1 MQLMAW
7 STTVMSPFNRHIDL
21 GSKQLNVRRMMGFRL
36 LIPSHSALPD
46 LKSVLSILTGIEEF
60 GLTSAKPF
68 VTQARNVPQKPVRIQ
83 GRECSLHEQHL

>member
-1 MQLMAW
+1 
-7 STTVMSPFNRHIDL
+7 MSPFNRHIDL

-60 GLTSAKPF
+60 GSTSAKPF
-68 VTQARNVPQKPVRIQ
+68 CDSGAECTTEAGQDSRQ
-83 GRECSLHEQHL
+83 GVLVA